1 MKRPALLLCGILLL
15 SGLAFGATSR
25 AKDVARLNSAA
36 TILDE
41 VMAAPDK
48 GIPNEVIGSAKCIAV
63 VPSLLK
69 GGFVGGVAYGH
80 GVATCRT
87 DKGWSAPAFFSI
99 KGGSFGLQIGGEA
112 VDLVML
118 FMNDQGMQA
127 LLNSQFKIGG
137 DASAAAGPVGR
148 HVEGSTDWKM
158 TAEIL
163 TYSRA
168 RGIFAGIT
176 VNGSLVK
183 QDRED
188 TRQFYGRMVTFR
200 TLLTGAYATPPEA
213 KDFLQTV
220 TKYAGTNAPMP
231 PTPPPA
237 PEPPPTT
244 PPATTT
250 TPPPPSTTAPPQ
262 SPTPPSNPTP
272 PPPSTTTPPPQNP
285 PTQKPSANV
294 KNP

>member
-1 MKRPALLLCGILLL
+1 MKLSALLLCSFLML
-15 SGLAFGATSR
+15 STVSFGATSR
-25 AKDVARLNSAA
+25 AKDVERLKSSA
-36 TILDE
+36 TILDDI
-41 VMAAPDK
+41 MGAPDAR
-48 GIPNEVIGSAKCIAV
+48 IPNEVIESAKCVAI

-112 VDLVML
+112 VDLIML

-127 LLNSQFKIGG
+127 LLSSQFKIGG

-158 TAEIL
+158 NAEIL

-188 TRQFYGRMVTFR
+188 TRQFYGRMVTFK
-200 TLLTGAYATPPEA
+200 TLLTGAYPTPA
-213 KDFLQTV
+213 DANDFVQTV
-220 TKYAGTNAPMP
+220 SKYAGTKAPVP
-231 PTPPPA
+231 PTPPPP
-237 PEPPPTT
+237 PETPTTPPPTT
-244 PPATTT
+244 TTLPPSNTT
-250 TPPPPSTTAPPQ
+250 TPPAQNPPANTTPPPST
-262 SPTPPSNPTP
+262 
-272 PPPSTTTPPPQNP
+272 TTTPPPQNP
-285 PTQKPSANV
+285 PSQKPSANI